1 MLFSYLC
8 ICYFLVYVFFIFLSI
23 KRQMPIYVFY
33 DVCMALWF
41 NYIDIKKVESKNG
54 SNKKQ
59 QKQHCYT

>member
-1 MLFSYLC
+1 
-8 ICYFLVYVFFIFLSI
+8 
-23 KRQMPIYVFY
+23 MPIYVFY

-41 NYIDIKKVESKNG
+41 NYIETKKNVESKNG